1 MPHLRHETCAKG
13 RRHGRRGCEVKL
25 WNWLALVGIGWS
37 ASACVSED
45 AGYQDVRNTTAAR
58 IHRDVRWDTHDS
70 ASVTQKETRDLLAR
84 PLDASSAVQIALLNN
99 QGIQGAFEELG
110 VARAGL
116 VQALRLP
123 NPAIDAAL
131 RFKRSTKPDIDLLA
145 TLDLTDLLFLPL
157 RKTMSNAQMDAAKA
171 RVAGNVLDLA
181 LDVRVAFYAY
191 QAALQQFEL
200 RKSVLDALGTSFEI
214 AKRLN
219 AAGNSTDLSFEN
231 EQALYEE
238 SRISFTHAESML
250 AATREELNARMGLW
264 GAETTWTVGPRL
276 ADAATPDPGLASLEN
291 RALQSSLDLEFLRHR
306 YEAEGKRANL
316 SKLRGWVPELRAGVS
331 AERADNSWGV
341 GPAATLELP
350 LFYQGQGETG
360 MALAEM
366 RRARKLYAE
375 TAVRVRATARGTLA
389 RLHAAAE
396 SAEYYKTVLLPLRQ
410 QIVDNTQLEY
420 NAMGV
425 GVFQLLQAKRDQIS
439 AAAGYVDLLREYWTL
454 RAEVDQLVAGRL
466 PHSSLGDASDATPL
480 EPGRGMRDAH

>member
-1 MPHLRHETCAKG
+1 MRP
-13 RRHGRRGCEVKL
+13 
-25 WNWLALVGIGWS
+25 WSWLALVGLGLS

-58 IHRDVRWDTHDS
+58 IHRDVRWDAHDS
-70 ASVTQKETRDLLAR
+70 ASVTQKETRELLAR
-84 PLDASSAVQIALLNN
+84 PLDANSAVQVALLNN
-99 QGIQGAFEELG
+99 QGLQGAFEELG

-123 NPAIDAAL
+123 NPTIEAAL
-131 RFKRSTKPDIDLLA
+131 RFSGKTTPEIDLLA
-145 TLDLTDLLFLPL
+145 TLSLTDLLFLPM
-157 RKTMSNAQMDAAKA
+157 RKGMFNAQMDAAKA

-200 RKSVLDALGTSFEI
+200 RKSVLEALGTSFEM

-219 AAGNSTDLSFEN
+219 AAGNSTDLSLEN

-250 AATREELNARMGLW
+250 AATREELSARMGLW
-264 GAETTWTVGPRL
+264 GRETTWSVQPRL
-276 ADAATPDPGLASLEN
+276 ADAATPDPALSTVES
-291 RALQSSLDLEFLRHR
+291 RALESSLDLEFLRHR
-306 YEAEGKRANL
+306 YEAEAKSANL
-316 SKLRGWVPELRAGVS
+316 SKLRGWVPGLRAGVS
-331 AERADNSWGV
+331 AQRQDNDWGI
-341 GPAATLELP
+341 GPAAALALP

-366 RRARKLYAE
+366 RRARKLYTD
-375 TAVRVRATARGTLA
+375 TAVRVRAAARGTAA
-389 RLHAAAE
+389 RLRAAAE
-396 SAEYYKTVLLPLRQ
+396 SAEYYKAVLLPLRQ
-410 QIVDNTQLEY
+410 HIVDNTQLEY

-439 AAAGYVDLLREYWTL
+439 AAGAYVDLLREYWTL

-466 PHSSLGDASDATPL
+466 PRSSVSDTSGAMPL
-480 EPGRGMRDAH
+480 EAGRGMGDAH

>member
-1 MPHLRHETCAKG
+1 VRP
-13 RRHGRRGCEVKL
+13 
-25 WNWLALVGIGWS
+25 WSWLALLGIGLS

-58 IHRDVRWDTHDS
+58 IHRDVRWDAHDS

-84 PLDASSAVQIALLNN
+84 PLDANSAVQVALLNN
-99 QGIQGAFEELG
+99 QGLQGAFEELG

-116 VQALRLP
+116 VQALRIP
-123 NPAIDAAL
+123 NPTIEAAL
-131 RFKRSTKPDIDLLA
+131 RFTRKTTPDIDLLA
-145 TLDLTDLLFLPL
+145 TLSLTDLLFLPM
-157 RKTMSNAQMDAAKA
+157 RKGMSNARMDAAKA
-171 RVAGNVLDLA
+171 RVAGSVLDLA

-200 RKSVLDALGTSFEI
+200 RKSVLDALGTSFEM

-219 AAGNSTDLSFEN
+219 AAGNSTDLNLEN

-238 SRISFTHAESML
+238 SRIMFTHAESML
-250 AATREELNARMGLW
+250 AATREELSARMGLW
-264 GAETTWTVGPRL
+264 GTETTWTVEPRL
-276 ADAATPDPGLASLEN
+276 VDAATPDPALSTLES
-291 RALQSSLDLEFLRHR
+291 RAIESSLDLEFLRHR
-306 YEAEGKRANL
+306 YEAEGKSANL
-316 SKLRGWVPELRAGVS
+316 SKLRGWVPDLRAGVS
-331 AERADNSWGV
+331 AQRQDNDWGI

-366 RRARKLYAE
+366 RRARKLYTD
-375 TAVRVRATARGTLA
+375 TAVRVRATARGTAA
-389 RLHAAAE
+389 RLTAAAE
-396 SAEYYKTVLLPLRQ
+396 SAQYYKTVLLPLRQ

-420 NAMGV
+420 NAMSV

-466 PHSSLGDASDATPL
+466 PRSSVGAASDAMPL
-480 EPGRGMRDAH
+480 EPGRGMEGAH

>member
-1 MPHLRHETCAKG
+1 MRP
-13 RRHGRRGCEVKL
+13 
-25 WNWLALVGIGWS
+25 WSWLALLGIGLS

-58 IHRDVRWDTHDS
+58 IHRDVRWDAHES
-70 ASVTQKETRDLLAR
+70 ASVTQKETRELLAR
-84 PLDASSAVQIALLNN
+84 PLDANSAVQVALLNN
-99 QGIQGAFEELG
+99 QGIQAAFEELG

-157 RKTMSNAQMDAAKA
+157 RKSMSNARMDAAKA
-171 RVAGNVLDLA
+171 RVAGSVLDLA

-200 RKSVLDALGTSFEI
+200 RKSVLEALGTSFEM

-219 AAGNSTDLSFEN
+219 AAGNSTDLSLEN

-250 AATREELNARMGLW
+250 AATREELSARMGLW
-264 GAETTWTVGPRL
+264 GTAATWTAQPRL
-276 ADAATPDPGLASLEN
+276 ADAAVPDSALATLEN
-291 RALQSSLDLEFLRHR
+291 RALQSSLDLEVLRYR
-306 YEAEGKRANL
+306 YEAEGKQANL
-316 SKLRGWVPELRAGVS
+316 AKLRGWVPELRAGVS
-331 AERADNSWGV
+331 AERAEDGWGI
-341 GPAATLELP
+341 GPAATLALP
-350 LFYQGQGETG
+350 LLYQGQGETSR
-360 MALAEM
+360 ALAEM
-366 RRARKLYAE
+366 RRARKLYTD
-375 TAVRVRATARGTLA
+375 TAVRVRATARGTVA
-389 RLHAAAE
+389 RLRAAAE
-396 SAEYYKTVLLPLRQ
+396 SAQYYKTVLLPLRQ
-410 QIVDNTQLEY
+410 RIVDNTQLEY
-420 NAMGV
+420 NAMGL

-466 PHSSLGDASDATPL
+466 PRSSVGEVGDAMPL
-480 EPGRGMRDAH
+480 DTGRGMESAH

>member
-1 MPHLRHETCAKG
+1 MGHFTASAK
-13 RRHGRRGCEVKL
+13 HVKR
-25 WNWLALVGIGWS
+25 WGSVALLGLGLS
-37 ASACVSED
+37 TSACVSED
-45 AGYQDVRNTTAAR
+45 AGYRDVQNTTAAR
-58 IHRDVRWDTHDS
+58 IHREVRWDAHDS
-70 ASVTQKETRDLLAR
+70 ASVTQRETRDLLAR
-84 PLDASSAVQIALLNN
+84 PLDASSAVQVALLNN
-99 QGIQGAFEELG
+99 QGLQGAFEELG

-131 RFKRSTKPDIDLLA
+131 RFKRSTKPEIDLLA

-157 RKTMSNAQMDAAKA
+157 RKAMANAQMDAAKA
-171 RVAGNVLDLA
+171 RVAGSVLDLA

-200 RKSVLDALGTSFEI
+200 RRSVLDALETSFEL
-214 AKRLN
+214 AKRMN
-219 AAGNSTDLSFEN
+219 AAGNTTDLSLEN

-238 SRISFTHAESML
+238 SRISFRHAEAML
-250 AATREELNARMGLW
+250 AATREELGARMGLS
-264 GAETTWTVGPRL
+264 GAETQWTAEPRL
-276 ADAATPDPGLASLEN
+276 PDAATLEPALATLES
-291 RALQSSLDLEFLRHR
+291 RALQSSLDLEFLRYR
-306 YEAEGKRANL
+306 YEAQGRQANL
-316 SKLRGWVPELRAGVS
+316 SKLRGWLPELRAGVS

-366 RRARKLYAE
+366 RRARKLYTD
-375 TAVRVRATARGTLA
+375 TAVRVRATARGAAA
-389 RLHAAAE
+389 RLRAAAE

-410 QIVDNTQLEY
+410 QIVENTQLEY
-420 NAMGV
+420 NAMAV

-466 PHSSLGDASDATPL
+466 PRGSLGAVSEATPL
-480 EPGRGMRDAH
+480 EPERGSGGAH

>member
-1 MPHLRHETCAKG
+1 MSPRS
-13 RRHGRRGCEVKL
+13 
-25 WNWLALVGIGWS
+25 WLAIVGIGLS

-58 IHRDVRWDTHDS
+58 IHRDVRWDAHDS
-70 ASVTQKETRDLLAR
+70 ASVTQKETRELLAR
-84 PLDASSAVQIALLNN
+84 PLDANSAVQVALLNN

-157 RKTMSNAQMDAAKA
+157 RKTMSNAQMEAAKA

-191 QAALQQFEL
+191 QAAFQQFEL
-200 RKSVLDALGTSFEI
+200 RKSVLDALGTSFEM

-219 AAGNSTDLSFEN
+219 AAGNSTDLSLEN

-238 SRISFTHAESML
+238 SRISFSRAESML
-250 AATREELNARMGLW
+250 AATREELSARMGLW
-264 GAETTWTVGPRL
+264 GAETTWTTQPRL
-276 ADAATPDPGLASLEN
+276 ADAAAPDAALATIES
-291 RALQSSLDLEFLRHR
+291 RALQTSLDLEFLRHR
-306 YEAEGKRANL
+306 YEAEGKQANL

-331 AERADNSWGV
+331 AERAEDGWGI
-341 GPAATLELP
+341 GPAATLALP

-360 MALAEM
+360 RALAEM
-366 RRARKLYAE
+366 RRARKLYDD
-375 TAVRVRATARGTLA
+375 TAVRVRATARGTVA
-389 RLHAAAE
+389 RLRAAAE
-396 SAEYYKTVLLPLRQ
+396 SAQYYKTVLLPLRQ
-410 QIVDNTQLEY
+410 RIVDNTQLEY
-420 NAMGV
+420 NAMGL

-466 PHSSLGDASDATPL
+466 PRSSLGDASAAMPL
-480 EPGRGMRDAH
+480 EPGRGMGYAH

>member
-1 MPHLRHETCAKG
+1 MGHFTSSAK
-13 RRHGRRGCEVKL
+13 HVKR
-25 WNWLALVGIGWS
+25 WDWLALLGIGLS
-37 ASACVSED
+37 TSACVSED
-45 AGYQDVRNTTAAR
+45 IGYQDVRNTTAAR
-58 IHRDVRWDTHDS
+58 IHRDVRWDAHDS
-70 ASVTQKETRDLLAR
+70 ASVTQRETRDLLAR
-84 PLDASSAVQIALLNN
+84 PLDANSAVQIALLNN
-99 QGIQGAFEELG
+99 QGLQGAFEELG

-131 RFKRSTKPDIDLLA
+131 RFKRSTKPEIDLLA

-157 RKTMSNAQMDAAKA
+157 RKAMANAQMDAAKA
-171 RVAGNVLDLA
+171 RVAGSVLDLA

-200 RKSVLDALGTSFEI
+200 RRSVLDALGTSFEL

-219 AAGNSTDLSFEN
+219 AAGNSTDLSLEN

-238 SRISFTHAESML
+238 SRINFTHAEAML
-250 AATREELNARMGLW
+250 SATREELGARMGLS
-264 GAETTWTVGPRL
+264 GTETTWTAEPRL
-276 ADAATPDPGLASLEN
+276 PDAATLEPALATLES

-306 YEAEGKRANL
+306 YEAEGKQANL
-316 SKLRGWVPELRAGVS
+316 SKLRGWLPELRAGLS

-366 RRARKLYAE
+366 RRARKLYAD
-375 TAVRVRATARGTLA
+375 TAIRVRAAARGAAA
-389 RLHAAAE
+389 RLRAAAE
-396 SAEYYKTVLLPLRQ
+396 SAGYYKTVLLPLRQ
-410 QIVDNTQLEY
+410 QIVANTQLEY
-420 NAMGV
+420 NAMAV

-466 PHSSLGDASDATPL
+466 AHGSLGAASDATPL
-480 EPGRGMRDAH
+480 EPERGSGGAH